1 MMEHLDVSSFK
12 LVRVAAVDDDDLLH
26 QGAEVAGERR
36 LHLGGG
42 DIHWLLVFTL
52 QRHPADR
59 QRRAYGEGGGA
70 YHVPGDVLDVLEF
83 ATNRGQDQ
91 ELKDD

>member
-1 MMEHLDVSSFK
+1 MAHLDVSSFK

-36 LHLGGG
+36 LHLGGDAG
-42 DIHWLLVFTL
+42 HTLVFTL

-59 QRRAYGEGGGA
+59 QRRA
-70 YHVPGDVLDVLEF
+70 
-83 ATNRGQDQ
+83 
-91 ELKDD
+91 

>member
-1 MMEHLDVSSFK
+1 MEHLDVSSFK

-26 QGAEVAGERR
+26 QGAEVTGERR
-36 LHLGGG
+36 LHLGGNAR
-42 DIHWLLVFTL
+42 HTLVFTR
-52 QRHPADR
+52 QCHPADR
-59 QRRAYGEGGGA
+59 QRRAYGERGGA

-83 ATNRGQDQ
+83 AANRGQDQ

>member
-1 MMEHLDVSSFK
+1 MEHLDVSSFK

-42 DIHWLLVFTL
+42 GHTLVISFYTAT
-52 QRHPADR
+52 PPGGSAEACI
-59 QRRAYGEGGGA
+59 RRGG
-70 YHVPGDVLDVLEF
+70 
-83 ATNRGQDQ
+83 RGLPRPQ
-91 ELKDD
+91 